1 VTDYLTI
8 KQLQALDQSSELAFS
23 GIYFI
28 KRKLTKTTKN
38 GNPYLLLEFSDA
50 SGSFVTNIF
59 NNSNAYVTFEDI
71 SEGSLIKIQGTT
83 RFYNNQISP
92 DIYSVALFSLEEA
105 TELGIAQQLIEVPPE
120 SESYLWDELTQGI
133 EQIKYP
139 ALNATVKYVIQNHES
154 AFRGASAA
162 IAMHHAYRHGLL
174 EHTVHMM
181 QIGLSLLPIYKE
193 VDFDLAIA
201 GIILHDIGKLEEYEG
216 EIVTKTTRVGVLQG
230 HVVLGYKI
238 VRKAAI
244 ISKLSEDLTE
254 RLEHIVIS
262 HQGEKEW
269 GAAAMAA
276 TPEAVFVS
284 MIDNLDAKMGMV
296 QRTLRNAPENAEFS
310 DYLPGLKTKL
320 LLTPPNKEK

>member
-1 VTDYLTI
+1 MTDFLTI
-8 KQLQALDQSSELAFS
+8 KQLQTIDPSSELAFS

-28 KRKLTKTTKN
+28 KRKLNKTAKN
-38 GNPYLLLEFSDA
+38 GNPYLLVEFSDA
-50 SGSFVTNIF
+50 SGTFVTNVF
-59 NNSNAYVTFEDI
+59 NNSNAFVTLDDI

-83 RFYNNQISP
+83 RFYNQKISP

-105 TELGIAQQLIEVPPE
+105 TEQGIIHQLIEVPPE
-120 SESYLWDELTQGI
+120 SESYLWEQLTHGI
-133 EQIKYP
+133 EQINHP
-139 ALNATVKYVIQNHES
+139 ALKATVES
-154 AFRGASAA
+154 ASAA

-174 EHTVHMM
+174 EHTVHML
-181 QIGLSLLPIYKE
+181 QVGLALLPIYKE

-216 EIVTKTTRVGVLQG
+216 DIATKTTRLGTLQG
-230 HVVLGYKI
+230 HVVLGYKV

-244 ISKLSEDLTE
+244 LSNLSEDLTE
-254 RLEHIVIS
+254 RLEHIVLS

-284 MIDNLDAKMGMV
+284 MVDNLDAKMGMV
-296 QRTLRNAPENAEFS
+296 QRTLRNAPEGAEFS
-310 DYLPGLKTKL
+310 DHLPGLKTKL
-320 LLTPPNKEK
+320 LLTPPKKEI

>member
-1 VTDYLTI
+1 MTDYLTI
-8 KQLQALDQSSELAFS
+8 KQLQALDSSSELAFS

-28 KRKLTKTTKN
+28 KRKLTKMAKN
-38 GNPYLLLEFSDA
+38 GNPYLLIEFSDA
-50 SGSFVTNIF
+50 SGTFVTNVF
-59 NNSNAYVTFEDI
+59 NNSNAYVTLDDI
-71 SEGSLIKIQGTT
+71 SEGRLIKLQGTT

-105 TELGIAQQLIEVPPE
+105 TDQGIIDQLIEVPPE
-120 SESYLWDELTQGI
+120 SESHLWDQLTHCI
-133 EQIKYP
+133 EQIKHP
-139 ALNATVKYVIQNHES
+139 ELKATVENVIQNHES
-154 AFRGASAA
+154 AFRSASAA

-174 EHTVHMM
+174 EHTVHMS
-181 QIGLSLLPIYKE
+181 QIGLALLPIYKE
-193 VDFDLAIA
+193 VDSDLAIA

-216 EIVTKTTRVGVLQG
+216 DIATKTTRAGILQG
-230 HVVLGYKI
+230 HVVLGYKM

-244 ISKLSEDLTE
+244 LSNLSEDLTE
-254 RLEHIVIS
+254 RLEHIILS

-320 LLTPPNKEK
+320 LLTPPNKGK